1 MQNEKIDPTYIGH
14 NDGCEFIMP
23 KKLFQ
28 MKLKGVI
35 PPKDLKTFSR
45 YIRKTIIG
53 FDIARKTK
61 YGNKNKTKTAT
72 TPEFWENF
80 EKKAKQLGA
89 DLIGYT
95 TVNENYIF
103 KNLTV
108 YGKNAIVLGM
118 ELDWEQIK
126 TAPSYFCAIEAFRV
140 YKELGDIVI
149 ELTNYLQEQDYKAE
163 AHHPFGGKLLFPYHA
178 VAANIGIIGQLGLL
192 VTPEFG
198 PRQRI
203 GIITIDADIP
213 LNRKKRDFSEI
224 EEFCNNCGA
233 CIKSCKAA
241 LEEPVEK
248 IKGSGVISRIDRS
261 ECIERLIDDNYCSI
275 CLKICS
281 LGHPK

>member
-1 MQNEKIDPTYIGH
+1 LQNEKIEPTYIGH

-35 PPKDLKTFSR
+35 PPKDLKIFSR

-53 FDIARKTK
+53 FDLARKTK
-61 YGNKNKTKTAT
+61 SGNKNKSKTAT
-72 TPEFWENF
+72 TQEFWENF
-80 EKKAKQLGA
+80 EKKAKHLGA

-108 YGKNAIVLGM
+108 YGKNAIVLVM

-149 ELTNYLQEQDYKAE
+149 ELTNYLQEQGYKAE

-192 VTPEFG
+192 ITPEFG

-203 GIITIDADIP
+203 GIITTDADIP
-213 LNRKKRDFSEI
+213 LNRKKRDFSEL
-224 EEFCNNCGA
+224 EEFCNNCGV
-233 CIKSCKAA
+233 CVKSCKAA
-241 LEEPVEK
+241 LEEPIEK
-248 IKGSGVISRIDRS
+248 VKDSGVISRIDRS